1 MPKPKKSAPTVT
13 EPEPMD
19 AMDTVESEMPSPMPS
34 PEPPDPTQPSFGRG
48 LLEPPQADIT
58 EDFDLYDRAPILVRV
73 YRKRMVAAE
82 RQFKIIKRRWERK
95 KRTYIDSGKYS
106 PWAEASI
113 VRRTRQRLIDADVEL
128 GEAWAV
134 SVQCRDRWVRW
145 RSCAALMLHQDR
157 QVRLHGVSDPTLE
170 PFVERAMRRVC
181 APCPK
186 PSWKAYFEGLGHN
199 IWDWNA
205 MHFGLGVSH
214 GLMHSDQLQDPSAD
228 PNETKGARTC
238 RLKARAE
245 ARQQER
251 DEDQEEYSE
260 ELGLF
265 PAQSFDAWRQ
275 ERKGKGA
282 AA

>member
-34 PEPPDPTQPSFGRG
+34 PEPPEPPQPS
-48 LLEPPQADIT
+48 LPEPPQADIT
-58 EDFDLYDRAPILVRV
+58 EDFDIYDRAPILVRV

-134 SVQCRDRWVRW
+134 SVQCRDKWIRW
-145 RSCAALMLHQDR
+145 RSYAALMLHQDR
-157 QVRLHGVSDPTLE
+157 QVRLHGVIDPTLE
-170 PFVERAMRRVC
+170 PFLERAMRRVC
-181 APCPK
+181 VPCPM
-186 PSWKAYFEGLGHN
+186 PLWKAYFEGLGHN

-205 MHFGLGVSH
+205 KHFGLGILH
-214 GLMHSDQLQDPSAD
+214 GLMHSDQLQDPSVD
-228 PNETKGARTC
+228 PNETKEARTC
-238 RLKARAE
+238 RLKARAEARE

-265 PAQSFDAWRQ
+265 PAQSFHLWRQ